1 MNLCDVLLL
10 SALGLAV
17 GWVARG
23 EFEDWSERR
32 FSRRMWRRD
41 K

>member
-1 MNLCDVLLL
+1 MNLEDVLLL
-10 SALGLAV
+10 SIFGAAL

-23 EFEDWSERR
+23 EFEDWAERR